1 MHRLPLEGRTAG
13 RRRAVDIAREIPTCG
28 PDEPLADVAERMG
41 EIERPLGVVVGEHDV
56 VLGRLDGDVFGD
68 AGDANAGEV
77 MELAPSTSKPDT
89 FLHDLVEGL
98 RGEPTQTI
106 IVTAREPA
114 EAGRLRGV
122 LFLEDVERTLE
133 ENEKR

>member
-1 MHRLPLEGRTAG
+1 M
-13 RRRAVDIAREIPTCG
+13 DIARAIPTCG
-28 PDEPLADVAERMG
+28 PDEPLANVVERMG

-56 VLGRLDGDVFGD
+56 VLGRLDGAAF
-68 AGDANAGEV
+68 AGDGGANAGDV

-133 ENEKR
+133 ENEKL